1 MFAGFGWQ
9 YARARLGAIGSG
21 ATFAGMKIWE
31 KGIAVDKKIEQFTVG
46 HDREL
51 DLYLARFDVQAS
63 KAQANMLAKVGLL
76 SDAEN
81 QQLQQGLGELAAE
94 IEDGTFTI
102 GEDFEDVHSKIEYYL
117 TEKFGDAGKKIHTAR
132 SRNDQVLTA
141 IQLFIKD
148 YTERTAAQMMA
159 LAEVLLQKA
168 EAHKNDLLPGYTHF
182 QAAMPSSFGLWFSA
196 YAEHLLLDLALFEAA
211 HTVADQNPLGSGA
224 GFGSSFPIDREMT
237 TREIGFSSVA
247 VSSVGAQMLRGKTEK
262 TLAFAI
268 AGAAGTLGKLAY
280 DLVMYNSQDLGF
292 VTLPKE
298 FTTGSS
304 IMPHKK
310 NPDVFE
316 LVRGHANRLQALP
329 NDIILATSNLPS
341 GYHRDFQ
348 LLKEL
353 LFGPMMQ
360 FADLLD
366 MLLFALP
373 EIKIRPGVIEQAKYD
388 PIFSVENI
396 NQLIIAGVPF
406 RDAYQQVGR
415 AVEDGSYVPHRE
427 FQTTHLGSIHNLGLA
442 GIQAKVQRW
451 RDGSALFAKR

>member
-1 MFAGFGWQ
+1 
-9 YARARLGAIGSG
+9 
-21 ATFAGMKIWE
+21 MKIWE
-31 KGIAVDKKIEQFTVG
+31 KGFSVNETIEQFTVG
-46 HDREL
+46 QDREL
-51 DLYLARFDVQAS
+51 DMHLAQFDMLAS
-63 KAQANMLAKVGLL
+63 KAQANMLAKVGLI
-76 SDAEN
+76 SEEERA
-81 QQLQQGLGELAAE
+81 QLITGLDELLEQVAA
-94 IEDGTFTI
+94 GTFQI
-102 GEDFEDVHSKIEYYL
+102 EADFEDVHSKIEHYL

-141 IQLFIKD
+141 IQLFLKD
-148 YTERTAAQMMA
+148 YTEQIAAKMLL

-168 EAHKNDLLPGYTHF
+168 EVHQGDLLPGYTHF
-182 QAAMPSSFGLWFSA
+182 QAAMPSSFGLWFTA
-196 YAEHLLLDLALFEAA
+196 YAEHLLLDLCLFEAA
-211 HTVADQNPLGSGA
+211 HQVADQNPLGSGA

-237 TREIGFSSVA
+237 TREMGFGNVA
-247 VSSVGAQMLRGKTEK
+247 VSAVGAQMLRGKTEK

-280 DLVMYNSQDLGF
+280 DLVLYNSQDLGF
-292 VTLPKE
+292 VNLPKE

-316 LVRGHANRLQALP
+316 LVRAHANRLQALP

-360 FADLLD
+360 FANLLD
-366 MLLFALP
+366 ILLFALP
-373 EIKIRPGVIEQAKYD
+373 EIKIKPGVIDQAKYD

-406 RDAYQQVGR
+406 RDAYQRVGR

-427 FQTTHLGSIHNLGLA
+427 FKTTHLGSIHNLGLEEVA
-442 GIQAKVQRW
+442 GKIERLRTQSV
-451 RDGSALFAKR
+451 LFGKKD

>member
-1 MFAGFGWQ
+1 
-9 YARARLGAIGSG
+9 
-21 ATFAGMKIWE
+21 MKIWDKGFSVNETIE
-31 KGIAVDKKIEQFTVG
+31 KFTVG
-46 HDREL
+46 RDREL
-51 DLYLARFDVQAS
+51 DMHLAEFDLRAS
-63 KAQANMLAKVGLL
+63 KAQANMLAKVGLI
-76 SDAEN
+76 SAAE
-81 QQLQQGLGELAAE
+81 QAQLLTGLNELLVQLAARTFH
-94 IEDGTFTI
+94 IET
-102 GEDFEDVHSKIEYYL
+102 DFEDVHSKIEHYL

-148 YTERTAAQMMA
+148 YTEQIA
-159 LAEVLLQKA
+159 LKILALVDVLLQKA
-168 EAHKNDLLPGYTHF
+168 ATHQQDLLPGYTHF

-237 TREIGFSSVA
+237 TREMGFNQLA

-262 TLAFAI
+262 TLAFAL

-280 DLVMYNSQDLGF
+280 DLVLYNSQDLGF

-316 LVRGHANRLQALP
+316 LVRVHANRLQALP

-353 LFGPMMQ
+353 LFGPMLQ
-360 FADLLD
+360 FAGLLD
-366 MLLFALP
+366 ILLFALP
-373 EIKIRPGVIEQAKYD
+373 EIRIKSGVIEQAKYD

-396 NQLIIAGVPF
+396 NQLILAGVPF

-415 AVEDGSYVPHRE
+415 AVDDGSYVPHRE
-427 FQTTHLGSIHNLGLA
+427 FHTTHLGSIHNPGLA
-442 GIQAKVQRW
+442 EIAAKVEQLKIR
-451 RDGSALFAKR
+451 SNLFSR

>member
-1 MFAGFGWQ
+1 
-9 YARARLGAIGSG
+9 
-21 ATFAGMKIWE
+21 MKIWE
-31 KGIAVDKKIEQFTVG
+31 KGFSVNDTIEKFTVG
-46 HDREL
+46 QDRVL
-51 DLYLARFDVQAS
+51 DMYLAPFDMRAS
-63 KAQANMLAKVGLL
+63 KAQANMLAKVGLI
-76 SDAEN
+76 SETER
-81 QQLQQGLGELAAE
+81 QQLVAGLDELLAQVAA
-94 IEDGTFTI
+94 GTFQI
-102 GEDFEDVHSKIEYYL
+102 ENDFEDVHSKIEHYL

-141 IQLFIKD
+141 IQLFLKD
-148 YTERTAAQMMA
+148 YAEQTAAKMLA
-159 LAEVLLQKA
+159 LVEVLLQKA
-168 EAHKNDLLPGYTHF
+168 EVHKNDLLPGYTHF

-211 HTVADQNPLGSGA
+211 YKVADQNPLGSGA

-237 TREIGFSSVA
+237 TREMGFGSVA
-247 VSSVGAQMLRGKTEK
+247 VSAVGAQMLRGKTEK

-280 DLVMYNSQDLGF
+280 DLVLYNSQDLGF
-292 VTLPKE
+292 VSLPKE

-329 NDIILATSNLPS
+329 NDIMLATSNLPS

-360 FADLLD
+360 FGDLLD

-373 EIKIRPGVIEQAKYD
+373 EIRIKPGVIEQTKYD
-388 PIFSVENI
+388 PLFSVENI

-427 FQTTHLGSIHNLGLA
+427 FQTTHLGSIHHLGLEVIA
-442 GIQAKVQRW
+442 EKMRQWQQ
-451 RDGSALFAKR
+451 GSPLFRR

>member
-1 MFAGFGWQ
+1 
-9 YARARLGAIGSG
+9 
-21 ATFAGMKIWE
+21 MKIWE
-31 KGIAVDKKIEQFTVG
+31 KGFSVNDTIEKFTVG
-46 HDREL
+46 QDRVL
-51 DLYLARFDVQAS
+51 DMYLAPFDMLAS
-63 KAQANMLAKVGLL
+63 KAQATMLAKVGLISEL
-76 SDAEN
+76 EK
-81 QQLQQGLGELAAE
+81 QQLHTGLDELLAQVAN
-94 IEDGTFTI
+94 GTFQI
-102 GEDFEDVHSKIEYYL
+102 EADFEDVHSKIEYYL
-117 TEKFGDAGKKIHTAR
+117 TDKFGDAGKKIHTAR

-148 YTERTAAQMMA
+148 YTERISAKIVA
-159 LAEVLLQKA
+159 LAEVMLQKA
-168 EAHKNDLLPGYTHF
+168 DAHKNDLLPGYTHF

-237 TREIGFSSVA
+237 RQEMGFGNVA

-262 TLAFAI
+262 TVAFAI
-268 AGAAGTLGKLAY
+268 AGAASTLGKLAY

-373 EIKIRPGVIEQAKYD
+373 EIQVKTGVIEQAKYD

-427 FQTTHLGSIHNLGLA
+427 FQTTHLGSIHNLGLPEIA
-442 GIQAKVQRW
+442 AKVQRW
-451 RDGSALFAKR
+451 KSQSILFRRAD

>member
-1 MFAGFGWQ
+1 VNA
-9 YARARLGAIGSG
+9 
-21 ATFAGMKIWE
+21 
-31 KGIAVDKKIEQFTVG
+31 
-46 HDREL
+46 
-51 DLYLARFDVQAS
+51 
-63 KAQANMLAKVGLL
+63 
-76 SDAEN
+76 
-81 QQLQQGLGELAAE
+81 
-94 IEDGTFTI
+94 GTFEI
-102 GEDFEDVHSKIEYYL
+102 KADFEDVHSKIEHYL

-148 YTERTAAQMMA
+148 YTEQIAAKVVS
-159 LAEVLLQKA
+159 LAEVLVQKA
-168 EAHKNDLLPGYTHF
+168 GAHQGDLLPGYTHF

-211 HTVADQNPLGSGA
+211 HRVADQNPLGSGA

-237 TREIGFSSVA
+237 TREMGFGSVA
-247 VSSVGAQMLRGKTEK
+247 VSAVGAQMLRGKTEK

-280 DLVMYNSQDLGF
+280 DLVLYNSQDLGF
-292 VTLPKE
+292 VALPKE

-316 LVRGHANRLQALP
+316 LVRAHANRLQALP

-360 FADLLD
+360 FSNLLD
-366 MLLFALP
+366 ILLFALP
-373 EIKIRPGVIEQAKYD
+373 EIKIKPGVIEQAKYD

-427 FQTTHLGSIHNLGLA
+427 FQTTHLGSIHNPGLSEIA
-442 GIQAKVQRW
+442 GKIAELKARS
-451 RDGSALFAKR
+451 RLFLKEQK

>member
-1 MFAGFGWQ
+1 
-9 YARARLGAIGSG
+9 
-21 ATFAGMKIWE
+21 MKIWE

-46 HDREL
+46 QDREL
-51 DLYLARFDVQAS
+51 DLYLAKFDVQAS
-63 KAQANMLAKVGLL
+63 KAQASMLAKVGLI
-76 SDAEN
+76 SAAEN
-81 QQLQQGLGELAAE
+81 LQLQQGLNELAAE
-94 IEDGTFTI
+94 IEAGTFTI
-102 GEDFEDVHSKIEYYL
+102 GEEFEDVHSKIEYYL

-141 IQLFIKD
+141 IQLFLKD
-148 YTERTAAQMMA
+148 YTERISAQMLA
-159 LAEVLLQKA
+159 LAEVLLHKA

-237 TREIGFSSVA
+237 TREMGFGSVA

-280 DLVMYNSQDLGF
+280 DLVLYNSQDLGF

-373 EIKIRPGVIEQAKYD
+373 EIKIKPGVIEQAKYD

-415 AVEDGSYVPHRE
+415 AVEDGSYVPHRA
-427 FQTTHLGSIHNLGLA
+427 FQTTHLGSIHNPGLA
-442 GIQAKVQRW
+442 EIAGKVARW
-451 RDGSALFAKR
+451 KERSELFGK

>member
-1 MFAGFGWQ
+1 
-9 YARARLGAIGSG
+9 
-21 ATFAGMKIWE
+21 MKIWE
-31 KGIAVDKKIEQFTVG
+31 KGFSVNDTIEKFTVG
-46 HDREL
+46 QDRVL
-51 DLYLARFDVQAS
+51 DMYLAPFDMRAS
-63 KAQANMLAKVGLL
+63 KAQANMLAKVGLI
-76 SDAEN
+76 SETER
-81 QQLQQGLGELAAE
+81 QQLIAGLDELLAQVVA
-94 IEDGTFTI
+94 GTFRI
-102 GEDFEDVHSKIEYYL
+102 ENDFEDVHSKIEHYL
-117 TEKFGDAGKKIHTAR
+117 TGKYGDAGKKIHTAR

-141 IQLFIKD
+141 IQLFLKD
-148 YTERTAAQMMA
+148 YTEQISAKILA
-159 LAEVLLQKA
+159 LVEVLLQKA
-168 EAHKNDLLPGYTHF
+168 EAHRNDLLPGYTHF

-211 HTVADQNPLGSGA
+211 HRVADQNPLGSGA

-237 TREIGFSSVA
+237 TREMGFGNVA

-280 DLVMYNSQDLGF
+280 DLVLYNSQDLGF

-329 NDIILATSNLPS
+329 NDIMLATSNLPS

-373 EIKIRPGVIEQAKYD
+373 EIKIKPGVIDQAKYD
-388 PIFSVENI
+388 LIFSVENI
-396 NQLIIAGVPF
+396 NQLIGAGMPF

-415 AVEDGSYVPHRE
+415 AVEEGRYVPHRA

-442 GIQAKVQRW
+442 EIAAKAARWQAE
-451 RDGSALFAKR
+451 SALFKR

>member
-1 MFAGFGWQ
+1 
-9 YARARLGAIGSG
+9 
-21 ATFAGMKIWE
+21 MKIWGKGFSVNDTIE
-31 KGIAVDKKIEQFTVG
+31 KFTVG
-46 HDREL
+46 QDRVL
-51 DLYLARFDVQAS
+51 DMYLAPFDMRAS
-63 KAQANMLAKVGLL
+63 KAQANMLAKVGLI
-76 SDAEN
+76 SETER
-81 QQLQQGLGELAAE
+81 QQLVAGLDELLAQVAA
-94 IEDGTFTI
+94 GTFQI
-102 GEDFEDVHSKIEYYL
+102 ENDFEDVHSKIEHYL

-141 IQLFIKD
+141 IQLFLKD
-148 YTERTAAQMMA
+148 YAEQTAAKMLA
-159 LAEVLLQKA
+159 LVEVLLQKA
-168 EAHKNDLLPGYTHF
+168 EVHKNDLLPGYTHF

-211 HTVADQNPLGSGA
+211 HKVADQNPLGSGA

-237 TREIGFSSVA
+237 TREMGFGSVA
-247 VSSVGAQMLRGKTEK
+247 VSAVGAQMLRGKTEK

-280 DLVMYNSQDLGF
+280 DLVLYNSQDLGF
-292 VTLPKE
+292 VSLPKE

-329 NDIILATSNLPS
+329 NDIMLATSNLPS

-360 FADLLD
+360 FGDLLD

-373 EIKIRPGVIEQAKYD
+373 EIRIKPGVIEQTKYD
-388 PIFSVENI
+388 PLFSVENI

-427 FQTTHLGSIHNLGLA
+427 FQTTHLGSIHHLGLEVIA
-442 GIQAKVQRW
+442 EKMRQWQQ
-451 RDGSALFAKR
+451 GSPLFRR